1 MKYIVFAGTL
11 INLYFTFSY
20 IQAVFKGVIQP
31 NRITWL
37 MWSIAPL
44 IATVAA
50 ISNGVGLSVLP
61 VFMSGFTP
69 LLVFM
74 ISFANKNA
82 YWKLSTGDYV
92 CGLMSIFALVVWYIS
107 KNPNYAI
114 LFAIISDGFAAF
126 PTIVKAWRYPETEE
140 IRAFIGGLILATSS
154 FFAIETW
161 DFSALAFP
169 IYLVGLNI
177 LMIYAIKHKMKIKKR
192 SIK

>member
-61 VFMSGFTP
+61 IFMSGFTP

-177 LMIYAIKHKMKIKKR
+177 LMIYAIKHKIKR
-192 SIK
+192 A